1 MHTYQI
7 ARGDGANKQPCWI
20 TVTEEIDPFKPYELG
35 FFQNS
40 ANEEATNAKDKPLL
54 GTLDNKHLCMTN
66 FIKEYDIFLY

>member
-35 FFQNS
+35 FSNTVRMKELQPSKIKMLCTINDS
-40 ANEEATNAKDKPLL
+40 YECIKKCSEEHKNLK
-54 GTLDNKHLCMTN
+54 
-66 FIKEYDIFLY
+66 